1 MANLSGILRVTEDIM
16 IKKILAWSLALAVA
30 AGAWAQDKPASI
42 TIGFQVIPND
52 ELLAK
57 AQGWYEKE
65 LGVKVEFKQFDSGRD
80 VNTAFA
86 SGSIDFGL
94 VGSTPTAVGISRGL
108 AYQVFWIH
116 DLIGTAEALAV
127 KNKAHV
133 QRLTDLKGK
142 KVAVPFGS
150 TTHYSLLSAL
160 KLEGV
165 SASDVTI
172 LDLQPPE
179 IFAAWQRGDID
190 AAYVWQPTLGKLLDD
205 GAVLTDSAVLASKGI
220 VTADLGLV
228 STAFAKKYPDF
239 VVKYVRVQD
248 KAYQLFKS
256 KPDAAAA
263 SLAQGTGTDAAEA
276 LKEANEL
283 VWLSLKDQISTAYL
297 GTAARKGDLAKTLKA
312 TADFLVA
319 QKLIDNAPELSVF
332 EAAVAPQY
340 AEAAKK

>member
-1 MANLSGILRVTEDIM
+1 MTRN
-16 IKKILAWSLALAVA
+16 ILAGALALVLT
-30 AGAWAQDKPASI
+30 AGAWAQAKPASI

-94 VGSTPTAVGISRGL
+94 VGSTPTAIGVSRGL

-127 KNKAHV
+127 KNKAGINK
-133 QRLTDLKGK
+133 LADLRGK

-165 SASDVTI
+165 SASEVTI

-179 IFAAWQRGDID
+179 IFAAWTRGDID
-190 AAYVWQPTLGKLLDD
+190 AAYVWQPTLGKLLGD
-205 GAVLTDSAVLASKGI
+205 GRVLTDSAVLASKGV

-228 STAFAKKYPDF
+228 SSAFAKKYPDF
-239 VVKYVRVQD
+239 VTKYVRVQD
-248 KAYQLFKS
+248 KAYQLFKAQ
-256 KPDAAAA
+256 PDAAGEA
-263 SLAQGTGTDAAEA
+263 LAKGLGTDAPEA
-276 LKEANEL
+276 LSQARQL
-283 VWLSLKDQISTAYL
+283 VWLSSKEQVASAYL
-297 GTAARKGDLAKTLKA
+297 GTSARKGDLAKTLKS

-319 QKLIDNAPELSVF
+319 QKLIDKAPDLSVF
-332 EAAVAPQY
+332 EAALAPQF
-340 AEAAKK
+340 AEAASQ

>member
-1 MANLSGILRVTEDIM
+1 MT
-16 IKKILAWSLALAVA
+16 KIALVGALFLALTV
-30 AGAWAQDKPASI
+30 GVSAQVKPASI

-86 SGSIDFGL
+86 SGSLDFGL
-94 VGSTPTAVGISRGL
+94 AGSTPTSVGISRGL
-108 AYQVFWIH
+108 AYRVFWIH

-127 KNKAHV
+127 KNKANV
-133 QRLTDLKGK
+133 QTLADLKGK

-190 AAYVWQPTLGKLLDD
+190 AAYVWQPTLGKLLAD
-205 GAVLTDSAVLASKGI
+205 GKILTDSSVLASKGI
-220 VTADLGLV
+220 ITADLGLV
-228 STAFAKKYPDF
+228 SASFAQKYPEF
-239 VVKYVRVQD
+239 VTKYIQVQD
-248 KAYQLFKS
+248 KAIQLFRS
-256 KPDAAAA
+256 KPDSASA
-263 SLAQGTGTDAAEA
+263 SLAKELGVDAPEA
-276 LKEANEL
+276 LKEAKEL
-283 VWLSLKDQISTAYL
+283 VWLSSKEQTGAAYL
-297 GTAARKGDLAKTLKA
+297 GSSTTKGGLAKTLKA

-319 QKLIDNAPELSVF
+319 QKVIDSAPELSVF
-332 EAAVAPQY
+332 EAALLPQF
-340 AEAAKK
+340 AEAASKK

>member
-1 MANLSGILRVTEDIM
+1 MT
-16 IKKILAWSLALAVA
+16 KTILAGALILAAMA
-30 AGAWAQDKPASI
+30 DGAWAQAKPASI
-42 TIGFQVIPND
+42 AIGVQVIPND

-86 SGSIDFGL
+86 SGSLDFGL

-127 KNKAHV
+127 KNKADV
-133 QRLTDLKGK
+133 QKLADLKGK

-165 SASDVTI
+165 AASDVTI

-190 AAYVWQPTLGKLLDD
+190 AAYVWQPTLGKLLAD
-205 GAVLTDSAVLASKGI
+205 GKVLTDSSVLASKGI

-228 STAFAKKYPDF
+228 STAFAQKYPDF
-239 VVKYVRVQD
+239 VTKYVRIQD
-248 KAYQLFKS
+248 KAYQLFKAQ
-256 KPDAAAA
+256 PDAASAL
-263 SLAQGTGTDAAEA
+263 LAQGLGTDNAEA
-276 LKEANEL
+276 LKEAKEL
-283 VWLSLKDQISTAYL
+283 VWLSVKDEISPAYL
-297 GTAARKGDLAKTLKA
+297 GTAAQKGDLAKTLKS
-312 TADFLVA
+312 TADFLAA
-319 QKLIDNAPELSVF
+319 QKLIDAAPELAVF
-332 EAAVAPQY
+332 QAAVAPQF
-340 AEAAKK
+340 AEAAAKK

>member
-1 MANLSGILRVTEDIM
+1 MT
-16 IKKILAWSLALAVA
+16 KKILALALILVA
-30 AGAWAQDKPASI
+30 TGAWAQTKPTSI
-42 TIGFQVIPND
+42 TIGFQVIPNA

-127 KNKAHV
+127 KNKANI
-133 QRLTDLKGK
+133 QKLADLKGK

-160 KLEGV
+160 NLEGV

-179 IFAAWQRGDID
+179 IFAAWTRGDID
-190 AAYVWQPTLGKLLDD
+190 AAYVWQPTLSKLLAD
-205 GAVLTDSAVLASKGI
+205 GKVLTDSAVLASKGI

-228 STAFAKKYPDF
+228 STAFATKYPDF
-239 VVKYVRVQD
+239 VTKYVRLQD

-256 KPDAAAA
+256 QPDTAAA
-263 SLAQGTGTDAAEA
+263 SLAKGLGTDAPEA
-276 LKEANEL
+276 LKEAKEL
-283 VWLSLKDQISTAYL
+283 VWLSAKEQVSPAYL
-297 GTAARKGDLAKTLKA
+297 GTAAHKGDLAKTLKS

-319 QKLIDNAPELSVF
+319 QKLIDTAPALSVF
-332 EAAVAPQY
+332 EAAVAPQF
-340 AEAAKK
+340 AEAANK